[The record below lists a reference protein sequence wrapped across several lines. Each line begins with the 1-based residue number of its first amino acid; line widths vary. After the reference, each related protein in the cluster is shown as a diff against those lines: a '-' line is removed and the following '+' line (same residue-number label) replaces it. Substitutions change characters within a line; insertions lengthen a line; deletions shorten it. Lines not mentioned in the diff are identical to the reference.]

1 MMLKDKTNINN
12 LPNAAIQSDINRPK
26 TSTGIRG
33 AGTFQKITDDQPITG
48 QSVTN
53 IQQVH
58 SGLTTINSLPT
69 KQPAKNP

>member
-33 AGTFQKITDDQPITG
+33 AGTFQKITDD
-48 QSVTN
+48 
-53 IQQVH
+53 
-58 SGLTTINSLPT
+58 
-69 KQPAKNP
+69 